1 MNSHLGKKLLGIAL
15 LFFFTSVTAARAD
28 VYLYVTDKQKE
39 KEPHRWS
46 LAEWLDTRDRMRVM
60 DLWLA
65 LHTPT
70 PFEFYAAGDYSTGT
84 LGSGG
89 YFGGWDFTAAAYAYL
104 FGLEVQRQMGTLDS
118 RWFGLVDFRA
128 LGYHSQAT
136 NLTFQGGVKN
146 ETRNGAS
153 LWNPV
158 VGATLT
164 LYLFKNFGVEGLYR
178 HAFSYAINGVST
190 ANDRF
195 QGGAFIDFSF
205 VRVYGDYFSEVEA
218 ANPAYSSHGVML
230 GTRLYF

>member
-1 MNSHLGKKLLGIAL
+1 MHNSIGRNGILGLLAFVISIA
-15 LFFFTSVTAARAD
+15 SARAD
-28 VYLYVTDKQKE
+28 VYVYVTDKQKE

-46 LAEWLDTRDRMRVM
+46 LAEWLDTRDRMRVQ

-65 LHTPT
+65 LHSPT
-70 PFEFYAAGDYSTGT
+70 PYEFYFAGDYSTGSLT
-84 LGSGG
+84 SGG
-89 YFGGWDFTAAAYAYL
+89 YFGAWNLTAAAYAYL
-104 FGLEVQRQMGTLDS
+104 FGLELQREMGTLDG
-118 RWFGLVDFRA
+118 RWLGLVDFRA

-146 ETRNGAS
+146 EVRGGVS

-164 LYLFKNFGVEGLYR
+164 LYLFKSFGIEGLYR
-178 HAFSYAINGVST
+178 HVFSSAINGVST

-195 QGGAFIDFSF
+195 QAGAFIDFSF

-218 ANPAYSSHGVML
+218 ANPIESSRGAML